1 MTEQEKWQILMHSCR
16 RACKLLN
23 IDFKEPMYLDWTA
36 GRNYYSTLWGQVRL
50 KKNKLYATRQ

>member
-1 MTEQEKWQILMHSCR
+1 MTEQDKWQILMHSCR

-50 KKNKLYATRQ
+50 KKFTNVK